1 MDKKRLEEL
10 LIKAL
15 EWTSNC
21 SEQMTK
27 DMISAIG
34 ITNNEL
40 DEIGYEQQKPFDWRE
55 RYG

>member
-40 DEIGYEQQKPFDWRE
+40 DEIGYEQ
-55 RYG
+55 